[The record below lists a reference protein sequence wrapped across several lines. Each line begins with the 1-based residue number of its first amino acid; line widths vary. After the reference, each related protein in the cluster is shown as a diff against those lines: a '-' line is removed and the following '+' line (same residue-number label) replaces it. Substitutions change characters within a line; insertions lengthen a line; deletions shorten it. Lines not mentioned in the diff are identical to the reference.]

1 VSVVATLP
9 KTDQRAVKAANFS
22 QPNVDKDRLGDVPA
36 WSVLSRSAMPKLV
49 LRILLYAMAAIGVGI
64 PVSVIAF
71 VGLALVG
78 F

>member
-22 QPNVDKDRLGDVPA
+22 QPNVDKNRLGDGVC
-36 WSVLSRSAMPKLV
+36 SVRFVEVRMPKLV

>member
-1 VSVVATLP
+1 MSMKIGLAM
-9 KTDQRAVKAANFS
+9 A
-22 QPNVDKDRLGDVPA
+22 PA

>member
-1 VSVVATLP
+1 MGSVMA
-9 KTDQRAVKAANFS
+9 
-22 QPNVDKDRLGDVPA
+22 PA

-49 LRILLYAMAAIGVGI
+49 LRILLYAMAAIGVGV
-64 PVSVIAF
+64 PLTVIAF

>member
-1 VSVVATLP
+1 
-9 KTDQRAVKAANFS
+9 
-22 QPNVDKDRLGDVPA
+22 
-36 WSVLSRSAMPKLV
+36 MPKYF

-64 PVSVIAF
+64 PLAGIAF

>member
-1 VSVVATLP
+1 MSMKIGSAM
-9 KTDQRAVKAANFS
+9 A
-22 QPNVDKDRLGDVPA
+22 PA
-36 WSVLSRSAMPKLV
+36 WSALSRSAMPKLV

-64 PVSVIAF
+64 PLSVIAF